1 MGMEV
6 YITEMDVNT
15 HAVPGDNAAQ
25 DEAVAYV
32 YGHYL
37 RLVLAEP
44 NVKAALTWGIT
55 DAHTWLNQT
64 RKASFERPDGTPQRP
79 LPFDDHYQPVK
90 AFYAMRDAI
99 DAAHAAT
106 SRSAIAS
113 PNPTQ
118 PQPFVPFA
126 VPGSPMQTPPH

>member
-6 YITEMDVNT
+6 YVTEMDVNT
-15 HAVPGDNAAQ
+15 HALPGDNAAQ
-25 DEAVAYV
+25 DEAVAHV
-32 YGHYL
+32 YDHYL

-64 RKASFERPDGTPQRP
+64 HKAGFERPDGSQQRP

-90 AFYAMRDAI
+90 AFFAMRDAI
-99 DAAHAAT
+99 DSVHAAAT
-106 SRSAIAS
+106 RRATETPSST
-113 PNPTQ
+113 PQ
-118 PQPFVPFA
+118 QPFVPFA
-126 VPGSPMQTPPH
+126 VPGSYMPTSPH